1 MGKTKKK
8 YYVVWAGREPGV
20 YDDWD
25 DAREQ
30 IEGFPGARY
39 KGFESPAAAAEA
51 FRLGSDAKPGS
62 LGSLLINARAKT
74 KAGTEAVR
82 LITLDEEKRRF
93 PEIDPD
99 AWAVDASCLGNPGKM
114 EYQCIDLATGRRVFH
129 YGPVFPSTNN
139 IGEFLA
145 IVHALALME
154 QRGERHVVYSDS
166 RTAMSWVR
174 KKTANTKLTGDKGNP
189 QVSELIRRAET
200 WLRTHNVRT
209 VIRKWQTEIWG
220 EIPAD
225 FGRK

>member
-1 MGKTKKK
+1 MGRQKKK
-8 YYVVWAGREPGV
+8 YYTVWVGREPGV

-30 IEGFPGARY
+30 VEGFPGARY
-39 KGFESPAAAAEA
+39 KSFESATAAAEA
-51 FRLGSDAKPGS
+51 FRKGSDSRPAS
-62 LGSLLINARAKT
+62 LGSLLVNARARTGADK
-74 KAGTEAVR
+74 EADR
-82 LITLDEEKRRF
+82 MFTLDEQKRRF

-129 YGPVFPSTNN
+129 FGPVYPSTNN

-145 IVHALALME
+145 IVHALALMA
-154 QRGERHVVYSDS
+154 QRRERHVVYSDS
-166 RTAMSWVR
+166 RTAMAWVR
-174 KKTANTKLTGDKGNP
+174 NKTAKTKLTGEKGNP
-189 QVSELIRRAET
+189 QVNELIRRAEI
-200 WLRTHNVRT
+200 WLRTHNVDA

>member
-74 KAGTEAVR
+74 KAGTEADR
-82 LITLDEEKRRF
+82 LLTLDEQKRRF

-154 QRGERHVVYSDS
+154 QRGERHVVYSYS

-174 KKTANTKLTGDKGNP
+174 KKTANTKLTGYKGNP

>member
-74 KAGTEAVR
+74 KAGTEADR
-82 LITLDEEKRRF
+82 LLTLDEQKRRF

-139 IGEFLA
+139 L
-145 IVHALALME
+145 
-154 QRGERHVVYSDS
+154 S
-166 RTAMSWVR
+166 
-174 KKTANTKLTGDKGNP
+174 
-189 QVSELIRRAET
+189 LI
-200 WLRTHNVRT
+200 H
-209 VIRKWQTEIWG
+209 I
-220 EIPAD
+220 
-225 FGRK
+225 

>member
-74 KAGTEAVR
+74 KAGTEADR
-82 LITLDEEKRRF
+82 LLTLDEQKRRF

-174 KKTANTKLTGDKGNP
+174 KKTANTKLTGDKGNQ